1 MKLNDL
7 IIQTNNQLSLL
18 KDLVKSHSEDLKT
31 YPRESNSLVSL
42 AKLEHCYNTLL
53 RLNDLLVE

>member
-31 YPRESNSLVSL
+31 YPREGNSLVSL